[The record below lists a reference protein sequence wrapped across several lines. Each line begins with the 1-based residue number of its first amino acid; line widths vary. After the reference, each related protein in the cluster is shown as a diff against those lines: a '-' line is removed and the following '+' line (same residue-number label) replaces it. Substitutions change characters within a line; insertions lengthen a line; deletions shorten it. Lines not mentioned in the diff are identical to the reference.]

1 MKTQVDYSLYLVTDH
16 RLPLESMEK
25 VVAEAVAGGVSCVQF
40 RDKISDAGIMIKTA
54 FSLKRI
60 LSDYNVPLII
70 NDRVDIAMAV
80 DADGVHLGQRD
91 IPAEIAKKIMPP
103 EMILGISVESVDDAL
118 RAESLGVDYIG
129 VSPVFSTPTK
139 TDTAETVGIEG
150 LKAIRNAS
158 SLPIVAIGGINTS
171 NAALVLQSGADSIAV
186 VSAIMSA
193 RNPGEES
200 RKFRSII
207 NGVRQK

>member
-1 MKTQVDYSLYLVTDH
+1 MKKPVDYSLYLVTDH

-40 RDKISDAGIMIKTA
+40 RDKINDAGIMVKTA
-54 FSLKRI
+54 LSLKRI

-91 IPAEIAKKIMPP
+91 IPAETAKEIMPP
-103 EMILGISVESVDDAL
+103 EMILGVSVESVDDAL

-139 TDTAETVGIEG
+139 TDTAEAVGIEG
-150 LKAIRNAS
+150 LKAIRAVT
-158 SLPIVAIGGINTS
+158 SLPIVAIGGINIS
-171 NAALVLQSGADSIAV
+171 NAAMVLQSGANSIAV

-193 RNPGEES
+193 RNPGKES
-200 RKFRSII
+200 RRFRSII
-207 NGVRQK
+207 NGVSQT